1 MGLESLD
8 MDVLYEIFSH
18 LTDIQIRAHPHHYP
32 ARPPAFPLVHR
43 RGIKHPY
50 MAISRVS
57 RSLNRDIEA
66 YCKHKLAIVGITKSA
81 STNRKALLHAAYVPR
96 CHFCLASIGPQSVS
110 VHLCS
115 RCNYMH
121 MGDAMSGYEAM
132 VVYHLPGRILLD
144 RCIPVLLE
152 DCGVEDL
159 FFLETDVLAAAKA
172 TVGELVLTSVLI
184 AEFRARIALN
194 DRLLANLDKA
204 IGAGSSGLDETKL
217 HLYLLKKKQRG
228 SLVAKLKWL
237 RELVDRGAVKGSI

>member
-1 MGLESLD
+1 
-8 MDVLYEIFSH
+8 
-18 LTDIQIRAHPHHYP
+18 
-32 ARPPAFPLVHR
+32 
-43 RGIKHPY
+43 
-50 MAISRVS
+50 
-57 RSLNRDIEA
+57 
-66 YCKHKLAIVGITKSA
+66 
-81 STNRKALLHAAYVPR
+81 
-96 CHFCLASIGPQSVS
+96 
-110 VHLCS
+110 
-115 RCNYMH
+115 MH

-228 SLVAKLKWL
+228 SLW
-237 RELVDRGAVKGSI
+237 RHRDGNTPQIHQRTQ